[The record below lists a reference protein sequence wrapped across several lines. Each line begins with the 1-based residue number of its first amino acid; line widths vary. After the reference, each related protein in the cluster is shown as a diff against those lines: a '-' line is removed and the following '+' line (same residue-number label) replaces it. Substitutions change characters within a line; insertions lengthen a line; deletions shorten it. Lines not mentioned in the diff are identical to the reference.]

1 MKYLEFIDLNLFAPC
16 AGTFSFLIA
25 NFSVGWVK
33 PLPCSQT
40 TISTR
45 RSCKSRKPIGGK
57 ACSLEARS
65 ITSRPDNVVRN
76 SQTGRNYRQNYVSHL
91 VNGPSGQRGSTS
103 RGKDIVSRRAENIN
117 LKLKEK
123 NPVPEENFIWELQFT
138 FHWKRHLLLH
148 TQPKSEFISNSCNAL
163 MRDLRRCVSG
173 LVFRFIEPLNGEQ
186 DLNSYLG

>member
-1 MKYLEFIDLNLFAPC
+1 MQKNIDKKSERFDNSCLFGPFAKIHLLNSENLNNLWTRCNKMKYLEFIDYLFAPG

-33 PLPCSQT
+33 TLPCSQT

-45 RSCKSRKPIGGK
+45 WSCKSRKPIGGK
-57 ACSLEARS
+57 ACSLGARS

-76 SQTGRNYRQNYVSHL
+76 SQASQNYRQNYVSHL

-123 NPVPEENFIWELQFT
+123 SPVPEENFIWELQFT
-138 FHWKRHLLLH
+138 FHWKRH
-148 TQPKSEFISNSCNAL
+148 
-163 MRDLRRCVSG
+163 
-173 LVFRFIEPLNGEQ
+173 
-186 DLNSYLG
+186 